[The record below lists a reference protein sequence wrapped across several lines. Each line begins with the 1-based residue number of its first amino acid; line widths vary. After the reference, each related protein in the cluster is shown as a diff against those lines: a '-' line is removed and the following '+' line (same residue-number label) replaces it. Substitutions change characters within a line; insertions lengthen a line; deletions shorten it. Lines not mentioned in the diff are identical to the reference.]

1 MEQGVLYPFGY
12 GLTYGTAEVTSAAY
26 DRESR
31 KVSYEII
38 NRSDR
43 AVEEVIQVYKK
54 NCTSKWEVRNTVLC
68 GFVKVHLTPGETRQG
83 EIRLNE
89 YAFTV
94 VDDLGKR
101 VQDGSDYLLYVG
113 THGPDKR
120 SEELTGTK
128 AIVLEIKF

>member
-1 MEQGVLYPFGY
+1 M
-12 GLTYGTAEVTSAAY
+12 
-26 DRESR
+26 
-31 KVSYEII
+31 
-38 NRSDR
+38 
-43 AVEEVIQVYKK
+43 
-54 NCTSKWEVRNTVLC
+54 
-68 GFVKVHLTPGETRQG
+68 
-83 EIRLNE
+83 
-89 YAFTV
+89 